1 MLTGSPATTMPP
13 RPRLPTSPST
23 PISSLV
29 PTSPAPYTLVWASH
43 ARWPLPVDAG
53 ETQHGPAARPL
64 RISVLDSSFNPPT
77 AAHQALASHGSDG
90 FDAQLLALSVG
101 NPDKGTIEQEVTAVR
116 LEMMRQLGMDLHR
129 RSGGKGGLSNVAV
142 VLLQA
147 PTFVRKSEILRN
159 ELDKLVQAQAGS
171 DEASVRLTFL
181 VGWDTLIRIFAPR
194 YYQPPGPDLGSSM
207 SAFLDRDDSSLAC
220 ARRGDIPSEEEDAFL
235 NSDEVKEWVKR
246 GKVEM
251 FDIEERFR
259 TISSTEVRR
268 AVKEERWEDVR
279 RDVPI
284 EGIIDVIKREGLYK
298 D

>member
-1 MLTGSPATTMPP
+1 MPP

-90 FDAQLLALSVG
+90 FDAHLLALSVG

>member
-1 MLTGSPATTMPP
+1 MPP
-13 RPRLPTSPST
+13 RPRLPTSSST
-23 PISSLV
+23 PISSLL
-29 PTSPAPYTLVWASH
+29 PTSPSPYTLVWASH
-43 ARWPLPVDAG
+43 GRWPLPPDA
-53 ETQHGPAARPL
+53 EASQSPSAARPL

-90 FDAQLLALSVG
+90 FEAHLLALSVG

-116 LEMMRQLGMDLHR
+116 LGMMRQLGMDLQR

-147 PTFVRKSEILRN
+147 PTFVRKSEILRK
-159 ELDKLVQAQAGS
+159 ELDRLAQAQAES

-220 ARRGDIPSEEEDAFL
+220 ARRGDVGHDEEDAFL
-235 NSDEVKEWVKR
+235 ASDEVKEWVKR
-246 GKVEM
+246 GTVEM

-268 AVKEERWEDVR
+268 AVKEERWDDVR
-279 RDVPI
+279 RAVPV
-284 EGIIDVIKREGLYK
+284 EGIIDVIRREGLYQ

>member
-1 MLTGSPATTMPP
+1 MPP

-90 FDAQLLALSVG
+90 FDAHLLALSVG

-147 PTFVRKSEILRN
+147 PTFVRKSEILRD